1 MVGVAVIRNGRV
13 LAALRPGPTGGWEFP
28 GGKVEPGE
36 TDQAAAAR
44 ELREELGLEVRIG
57 ASLGLEQ
64 PVGDRYLLRVYVGEL
79 VSSGEPVLHEHSA
92 TRWVAAGELGAVGWL
107 AADRPFLAP
116 LRRILPAGT

>member
-1 MVGVAVIRNGRV
+1 MVGVAVIRDGRV
-13 LAALRPGPTGGWEFP
+13 LAALRPGQAGGWEFP

-44 ELREELGLEVRIG
+44 ELREELGLDVRIG

-79 VSSGEPVLHEHSA
+79 VGGEPVLHEHTA
-92 TRWVAAGELGAVGWL
+92 TRWISAAELGDVAWL

-116 LRRILPAGT
+116 LRRVLAASA